1 MSKLKSS
8 HGKDLLY
15 KKHEHVRIF
24 GYSDSGYVDDK
35 GGKKFTTDYYTF
47 VRENLVTWRRKK
59 QDVSKISAEA
69 EYRVMT
75 HTACEMMWLKK
86 TCCLS
91 LILDSLNLCLF
102 CDNSLLPISQNPV
115 FRESTKHIE
124 VDCHLIRDVWTKKV
138 ISLLFTPSSK

>member
-1 MSKLKSS
+1 MSKALIEKICYTRSMNMFAS
-8 HGKDLLY
+8 LAILIQAMLMTR
-15 KKHEHVRIF
+15 V
-24 GYSDSGYVDDK
+24 
-35 GGKKFTTDYYTF
+35 TTDYYTF